1 MLLVSNTPCQVRVMF
16 RVGDVSVV
24 CSVGNTDYQTLD
36 EKELKLVEE
45 ETQRRIK
52 CLLVGTCPLHLRKE
66 LYLSLAVNVC

>member
-1 MLLVSNTPCQVRVMF
+1 MDSSCSLCYLFLILRACQVRVVF

-52 CLLVGTCPLHLRKE
+52 CLL
-66 LYLSLAVNVC
+66 

>member
-1 MLLVSNTPCQVRVMF
+1 MLLVSNTPCQVRVLF
-16 RVGDVSVV
+16 CVGDVSVV

-52 CLLVGTCPLHLRKE
+52 CLWKVHVPSTSGRSCI
-66 LYLSLAVNVC
+66 YL

>member
-1 MLLVSNTPCQVRVMF
+1 MLLVSNTPCQVRVVF

-52 CLLVGTCPLHLRKE
+52 CLWKVG
-66 LYLSLAVNVC
+66 